1 MASKYN
7 VDDNGFYGEFG
18 GAYVPEILYATVEN
32 LKKQYLAI
40 IESEEFKTQYHDL
53 LRDYVGRPSPLYF
66 AKRMSEKY
74 GCQIYLKREDLN
86 HTGAHKIN
94 NTIGQILLA
103 KMMGKNRIIAE
114 TGAGQH
120 GVATATVCAL
130 MDMPCV
136 VYQGALDVERQHTN
150 VERMRML
157 GAEVRP
163 VHSGNKTLKD
173 ATNEAIRDWCCHPQ
187 DTFYIIGSTVG
198 PHPYPDLVARLQ
210 SVISEEI
217 KWQLQDKIGRNYP
230 DILMACVG
238 GGSNAAGTIYHYIND
253 ERVRIRLAEAGGQGA
268 DTGHTA
274 ATIHAGRLG
283 ILHGARTL
291 VMQTPDGQ
299 IMEAESISAGLD
311 YPGIGPMHANLATQH
326 RATVYSVNDDEALAA
341 AYELTRMEGIIPAL
355 ESAHAVAALHKVQF
369 NPDDVVVLTVSGRGD
384 KDVETYLQYADKY
397 MK

>member
-32 LKKQYLAI
+32 LKKQYLTI

-103 KMMGKNRIIAE
+103 KMMGKKRIIAE

-136 VYQGALDVERQHTN
+136 VYQGVLDVERQHTN

-238 GGSNAAGTIYHYIND
+238 GGSNAAGTIYHYIDD
-253 ERVRIRLAEAGGQGA
+253 ERVRIILAEAGGQGA

-326 RATVYSVNDDEALAA
+326 RATVYSVNDDEALQA

-355 ESAHAVAALHKVQF
+355 ESAHAVAALQKVQF